1 MSALPFQV
9 SIWWL
14 DIHVCLSERLLSME
28 NRSLDNHSYRPLYF
42 IAVFCDYLLV
52 TGNDLVQIEN
62 VKQSVAK
69 RFALTDEGKLGVL
82 FRKCT

>member
-1 MSALPFQV
+1 MR
-9 SIWWL
+9 
-14 DIHVCLSERLLSME
+14 DIHVFIRKTVI
-28 NRSLDNHSYRPLYF
+28 NGKQIITV
-42 IAVFCDYLLV
+42 IAVYVAAILV
-52 TGNDLVQIEN
+52 TRNDLVQIEN

>member
-1 MSALPFQV
+1 M
-9 SIWWL
+9 
-14 DIHVCLSERLLSME
+14 
-28 NRSLDNHSYRPLYF
+28 DNHSYRPLYF